1 MSVTLNAKGT
11 TVPYF
16 TIGKNGTT
24 LYQGTAD
31 PSGSYTINNGD
42 YWFNSTLNSL
52 NVRVSSAWASPSL
65 GGISFPSGGG
75 TNGQVLATNG
85 SGVLSWTTVVGV
97 GTLGIS
103 DGGTGATTA
112 ATARTNLGVSTGVNA
127 SAILPSGTTAQRDG
141 SPAAGYIRFNST
153 LSHFEGYNGTVW
165 TPVATRNTWNS
176 GDVIQEVV
184 YTDAGATH
192 SGTSF
197 NNTTVSY
204 KPITPKSTSSKILV
218 SVTYTAGVGPQTGVN
233 ATGIFQLWEATA
245 GFIGV
250 TSGITAAV
258 GAGGIGP
265 ASPSAISVIYSNT
278 SSAVKQFSMQSY
290 TTSSGSPVSATGM
303 VWSLREIQ
311 N

>member
-52 NVRVSSAWASPSL
+52 NVRVSSAWAAPSL

-85 SGVLSWTTVVGV
+85 SGVLSWTTVAGV
-97 GTLGIS
+97 GTLDIAS
-103 DGGTGATTA
+103 GGTGATTA

-127 SAILPSGTTAQRDG
+127 STILPSGTTAQRDG
-141 SPAAGYIRFNST
+141 SPLAGYMRFNST
-153 LSHFEGYNGTVW
+153 LSHFEGYNGTSW
-165 TPVATRNTWNS
+165 APVATRNTWNS

-184 YTDAGATH
+184 YTDN
-192 SGTSF
+192 GTTTGSTAYT
-197 NNTTVSY
+197 NLTVSV
-204 KPITPKSTSSKILV
+204 KNITAKSSNSSILV
-218 SVTYTAGVGPQTGVN
+218 SVTFQGGVDPLSSTNTYGTFQLYEATLGLFGPTPNFQAPSGSGGTGV
-233 ATGIFQLWEATA
+233 F
-245 GFIGV
+245 V
-250 TSGITAAV
+250 PAAL
-258 GAGGIGP
+258 
-265 ASPSAISVIYSNT
+265 SAIYSNT
-278 SSAVKQFSMQSY
+278 TQSLKQFSIQGK
-290 TTSSGSPVSATGM
+290 SSHSGTVIQATQM
-303 VWSLREIQ
+303 IWSIREIQ

>member
-52 NVRVSSAWASPSL
+52 NVRVSSAWAAPSL

-85 SGVLSWTTVVGV
+85 SGVLSWTTVAGV
-97 GTLGIS
+97 GTLDIAS
-103 DGGTGATTA
+103 GGTGATTA

-127 SAILPSGTTAQRDG
+127 STILPSGTTAQRDG

-153 LSHFEGYNGTVW
+153 LSQFEGYNGTVW
-165 TPVATRNTWNS
+165 APVGAVATGGGVDEVFVETDQIVLSDYTLTS
-176 GDVIQEVV
+176 GKN
-184 YTDAGATH
+184 AM
-192 SGTSF
+192 
-197 NNTTVSY
+197 
-204 KPITPKSTSSKILV
+204 
-218 SVTYTAGVGPQTGVN
+218 TAGPVSINTGVTVTIP
-233 ATGIFQLWEATA
+233 TGA
-245 GFIGV
+245 
-250 TSGITAAV
+250 
-258 GAGGIGP
+258 
-265 ASPSAISVIYSNT
+265 
-278 SSAVKQFSMQSY
+278 
-290 TTSSGSPVSATGM
+290 
-303 VWSLREIQ
+303 VWSIV
-311 N
+311 